1 MSMNYGVVFPSFWTG
16 ATGRALRQ
24 DVDAQVVALYLMTSP
39 HANIIGVFRCPIQFI
54 QLETG
59 RPIEGASKGLTKL
72 CELGFCTVDP
82 DTETVWVH
90 EMAHYQIGPELKGAD
105 KRIKHVRRFFD
116 DIENAHIKRAFFAK
130 YGAAYQL
137 PEPPVSTEAASPI
150 EGASKP
156 HPSPIEATITIT
168 DTITSTPHPSDE
180 GPKPKSKTRAKRKTP
195 VPEGQEL
202 DTLREIFLLHAQ
214 AKRIPAPMA
223 ADECDRF
230 LDHHRKQGSTFAD
243 WDAAGRNWLRN
254 TVKFEAERQ
263 QTRATS
269 GAPRGGYAKILVD
282 RHMERT
288 SNGTVTFD
296 HDDQQRLPD
305 FSTPGLA
312 AGS

>member
-90 EMAHYQIGPELKGAD
+90 EMANYQIGPELKGAD
-105 KRIKHVRRFFD
+105 KRIKHVRRFYE
-116 DIENAHIKRAFFAK
+116 DIENAQIKQAFFAK

-137 PEPPVSTEAASPI
+137 PEPQVLTEAASPI

-156 HPSPIEATITIT
+156 LQSPIEATITIT
-168 DTITSTPHPSDE
+168 DTITITPHPSDE
-180 GPKPKSKTRAKRKTP
+180 GPQAKPKPRAKPKTP
-195 VPEGQEL
+195 PPEGQAL
-202 DTLREIFLLHAQ
+202 DDLRENFRLYAES
-214 AKRIPAPMA
+214 KRIPAPETA
-223 ADECDRF
+223 EQFDRF
-230 LDHHRKQGSTFAD
+230 VDHHRAKGTTFAD
-243 WDAAGRNWLRN
+243 WAAAGRNWLKN

-263 QTRATS
+263 QTRATT
-269 GAPRGGYAKILVD
+269 GTPRGGYAKLLVD
-282 RHMERT
+282 RHMERAT
-288 SNGTVTFD
+288 NGTGTFD
-296 HDDQQRLPD
+296 TDQQRLPD
-305 FSTPGLA
+305 FSTAGLA
-312 AGS
+312 TGT

>member
-1 MSMNYGVVFPSFWTG
+1 
-16 ATGRALRQ
+16 
-24 DVDAQVVALYLMTSP
+24 
-39 HANIIGVFRCPIQFI
+39 
-54 QLETG
+54 
-59 RPIEGASKGLTKL
+59 ASKGLTKL